1 MGWLGRLG
9 RLGLSIYDDL
19 CNTADDWSF
28 FLGDDGD
35 IYDEKSM
42 LYDENWP
49 ILFDD
54 LPLFLWLMNR
64 YRW

>member
-1 MGWLGRLG
+1 MMIYVTRLMIGR
-9 RLGLSIYDDL
+9 
-19 CNTADDWSF
+19 F

-35 IYDEKSM
+35 IYDERSM